1 MILPR
6 THLQAF
12 GGYGFGLNGDKTF
25 ISTTL
30 HQELGEWVDLRIGYS
45 VYDLSTPAHRLGLG
59 LSLNLGPIQ
68 LFGSVNDILGIVNYG
83 TTQVTSGMFGVNI
96 NIGRRKD
103 RDYDEVPDNQD
114 SCFKTYGVIS
124 NNGCPYGFLGSSMT
138 YSEEENSEE
147 ELNIESIEADVTE
160 IESSGVME
168 LEKPEDAPAAETEE
182 TLTDEEMMVSDNIPT
197 EEVTKNE
204 PSIDSVSIS
213 NDIVE
218 IDSNSTDTTRK
229 LIDSTGSSIQSVG
242 NKTEVKK
249 EGTPSKPKSDSKVII
264 KKELEELMK
273 R

>member
-1 MILPR
+1 
-6 THLQAF
+6 
-12 GGYGFGLNGDKTF
+12 
-25 ISTTL
+25 
-30 HQELGEWVDLRIGYS
+30 
-45 VYDLSTPAHRLGLG
+45 
-59 LSLNLGPIQ
+59 
-68 LFGSVNDILGIVNYG
+68 
-83 TTQVTSGMFGVNI
+83 
-96 NIGRRKD
+96 
-103 RDYDEVPDNQD
+103 
-114 SCFKTYGVIS
+114 
-124 NNGCPYGFLGSSMT
+124 
-138 YSEEENSEE
+138 
-147 ELNIESIEADVTE
+147 
-160 IESSGVME
+160 ME

-218 IDSNSTDTTRK
+218 IDSNSTDKTRK
-229 LIDSTGSSIQSVG
+229 LIDSTGSSIQSVS